1 MLSIKNK
8 KFKSVPAILVAFLV
22 FDALALGAFG
32 SYYLAQRSFA
42 NKMAKIEAQNPEN
55 LVKNATA
62 KVLPAEGYT
71 TSLSWGDLGQKLILS
86 GAIDW
91 EQYSEYFSGLDIFSG
106 QSNEKIA
113 INEQN
118 SRALVNTLWALGLT
132 QKSKVLDEGP
142 MQTSGN
148 DPANFASTGGWTL
161 GKQDAMVYYSSQE
174 FIPLTPQQQNL
185 VQKIAENVYR
195 PCCGNSV
202 AFPDC
207 NHGMAALAL
216 TELMASQGA
225 GVDDIFSALK
235 QVSPFWFPNQY
246 HDLALYFEGQDQEW
260 EKVDARLVMGE
271 DYSSGGGWQQVNAW
285 LQQQGVLPAAG
296 GGAGK
301 ASGCAP

>member
-1 MLSIKNK
+1 MSLTK

-161 GKQDAMVYYSSQE
+161 GKKPAMELYSSQE
-174 FIPLTPQQQNL
+174 LIPLTAAQQEF
-185 VQKIAENVYR
+185 VTKIAENVYR

-207 NHGMAALAL
+207 NHGMAALGYI
-216 TELMASQGA
+216 ELA
-225 GVDDIFSALK
+225 V
-235 QVSPFWFPNQY
+235 
-246 HDLALYFEGQDQEW
+246 
-260 EKVDARLVMGE
+260 
-271 DYSSGGGWQQVNAW
+271 
-285 LQQQGVLPAAG
+285 AAG
-296 GGAGK
+296 
-301 ASGCAP
+301 

>member
-1 MLSIKNK
+1 MSLTK
-8 KFKSVPAILVAFLV
+8 KFKSIPAILVAFLV

-71 TSLSWGDLGQKLILS
+71 TSLSWGDLGQKLIAS

-91 EQYSEYFSGLDIFSG
+91 DQYGEYFSGLDIFSG
-106 QSNEKIA
+106 PSNQKIA

-142 MQTSGN
+142 MKTSGN

-161 GKQDAMVYYSSQE
+161 GKKPTMELYSSQE
-174 FIPLTPQQQNL
+174 LIPLTAVQQEL
-185 VQKIAENVYR
+185 VTKIAENVYR

-207 NHGMAALAL
+207 NHGMAALGYI
-216 TELMASQGA
+216 ELAVASGLPEEQIYKDLLA
-225 GVDDIFSALK
+225 FNS
-235 QVSPFWFPNQY
+235 FWFPQTYVEMAIYFKQNQNL
-246 HDLALYFEGQDQEW
+246 DWDQ
-260 EKVDARLVMGE
+260 VDAKTALSYE
-271 DYSSGGGWQQVNAW
+271 YSS
-285 LQQQGVLPAAG
+285 
-296 GGAGK
+296 
-301 ASGCAP
+301 ASGASRISKEVQNVPGLESQGGSCGA